1 MTALSTTTAILLAF
15 ALQAQPAVSET
26 SESIQADETVQAEE
40 SMPDAEPAPAPA
52 PPPVPAPE
60 PEKITDRNHPD
71 YVRCRREPVIG
82 SLAKFTRR
90 CMTNS
95 EWEQVARRGNE
106 GTRSIVEDAQSGLNG
121 N

>member
-1 MTALSTTTAILLAF
+1 MTAFTTTATALFLAL
-15 ALQAQPAVSET
+15 ALQAQPATDAAESTTQTEQAASSE
-26 SESIQADETVQAEE
+26 EA
-40 SMPDAEPAPAPA
+40 MPGAEPATA